1 MKEGTF
7 VYKLFDKRD
16 LFPFS
21 VVRMPYIESG
31 IPQNGFYASVEGDF
45 LRIGWSTR
53 CLRNFLPKSKELL
66 KRMKKQTS

>member
-21 VVRMPYIESG
+21 VVRMPYIESS
-31 IPQNGFYASVEGDF
+31 IPQNGFYASVKGDF
-45 LRIGWSTR
+45 LRIGCSTL